1 MAKKNWLAAL
11 TKYED
16 TVTGNYNAHEHV
28 LRTPSPSVNFL
39 FGKGHGLPVGY
50 TLALGGPPKGGK
62 TLLCNMLVGQIH
74 KDYPEGIVLKFDTE
88 YRAEAQMTPEEG
100 KRIWGIDPDRFV
112 IYQTNNPVDIFDR
125 IEKDFAAQC
134 QEGLPLKAIIID
146 SVTGIKGRR
155 AMNADTIETQQ
166 IGDDAKTLGDGF
178 KRILD
183 TVRKYRIAL
192 ILTCQIRAEMDAL
205 EQRRGNK
212 VKMSLPFSI
221 QHLAEYFMFI
231 EPNLNKEGR
240 TDLAGEEFRNAE
252 LGDMNEN
259 GKGEQTGHKIRA
271 KMKDN
276 SCGPKGRVAEFTLDY
291 NRGLINAWEEVF
303 RLGVNRGIIERPNL
317 QTYVFGENKWRG
329 KEEAWKAVRESEA
342 LQKAIIDELFARDG
356 RGAYASVEAE
366 TEE

>member
-1 MAKKNWLAAL
+1 MAKNWLAAL

-16 TVTGNYNAHEHV
+16 TVTGEYNAHEHV
-28 LRTPSPSVNFL
+28 LRCSSPSVNFL
-39 FGKGHGLPVGY
+39 FGKGHGLPLGY

-62 TLLCNMLVGQIH
+62 TLLCNMFVGQIH
-74 KDYPEGIVLKFDTE
+74 KDYPDGLVVKFDTE

-112 IYQTNNPVDIFDR
+112 VYQTNNPIDIFDR
-125 IEKDFAAQC
+125 IEKDYASAC
-134 QEGLPLKAIIID
+134 QEGMPLKAIIID
-146 SVTGIKGRR
+146 SVTNIKGRR

-192 ILTCQIRAEMDAL
+192 ILTCQIRAEMDPR
-205 EQRRGNK
+205 EQMRGNK
-212 VKMSLPFSI
+212 VKMSMPFAL

-231 EPNLNKEGR
+231 EPNKNKDAKQTLDGQ
-240 TDLAGEEFRNAE
+240 AFVNAE
-252 LGDMNEN
+252 AGDMDEN
-259 GKGEQTGHKIRA
+259 SKGEQTGHKIRA

-276 SCGPKGRVAEFTLDY
+276 SCGPKGRTAEFTLDY
-291 NRGLINAWEEVF
+291 HRGLVNQWEEVF

-317 QTYVFGENKWRG
+317 QTYVYGDKKWRG
-329 KEEAWKAVRESEA
+329 KEEAWKAVREDEK
-342 LQKAIIDELFARDG
+342 LQMAIVEELFKRD
-356 RGAYASVEAE
+356 RAGAYASVEVE
-366 TEE
+366 DEE